1 MGHALTSTAACQE
14 ANAMALEKAQLGD
27 GARVVECDRKAL
39 DSYDLAYKVRSAC
52 GAEKAVVVTDRA
64 LRMRLKRVGLTKA

>member
-14 ANAMALEKAQLGD
+14 ANAMALMKAQLGD
-27 GARVVECDRKAL
+27 GSEVVECRRKAL

-52 GAEKAVVVTDRA
+52 GVEKTVVVTDRA
-64 LRMRLKRVGLTKA
+64 LRMRLKRVGLSMA